1 MRDPYFPFHA
11 LGFRSNPFRA
21 LTDEEWAAIV
31 VLPEAVLEAAS
42 SGSHLQVLGEVGRG
56 KTSALLGLA
65 EHFRHAVRIV
75 AYEYLPIGQDTFKSP
90 LAGLQVFLL
99 DEVQRLRPDE
109 RRRLLAAARG
119 GLRLILG
126 SHEDLTPLFT
136 GAGLSL
142 SAVRLKTAGRAH
154 LESLLARRLD
164 YFAIPN
170 GQPAITLDPSAVPY
184 LEAAFGMNLRAME
197 RFLYEVFQR
206 LEAPGVLTG
215 ERLKALAA
223 SLVTSCPFRP

>member
-31 VLPEAVLEAAS
+31 VLPEAILQAAAS
-42 SGSHLQVLGEVGRG
+42 GGHLQVLGEMGRG
-56 KTSALLGLA
+56 KTSTLLGLA
-65 EHFRHAVRIV
+65 EHFRHGGRFVE
-75 AYEYLPIGQDTFKSP
+75 YEYLPIGQDMFKSP

-126 SHEDLTPLFT
+126 SHDDLTPLFT
-136 GAGLSL
+136 
-142 SAVRLKTAGRAH
+142 
-154 LESLLARRLD
+154 
-164 YFAIPN
+164 
-170 GQPAITLDPSAVPY
+170 
-184 LEAAFGMNLRAME
+184 
-197 RFLYEVFQR
+197 
-206 LEAPGVLTG
+206 
-215 ERLKALAA
+215 
-223 SLVTSCPFRP
+223 